1 VSFDVVVF
9 GAGFAGARVC
19 EAAARRGLSALG
31 VVRSTGNAEALRARG
46 VPATTDDALRVA
58 RERVGQATHAVVTFP
73 PSSGVDGELAPL
85 LAKARA
91 VSYLSTTG
99 VYEDIEGVVD
109 DATPLP
115 LVASPKYAAVLAA
128 EAAYRAVGAAVLRS
142 PGIYG
147 PERGIQVRLLRGDFK
162 LSGDGSRY
170 GSRIH
175 VEDLAAGQRRQPGRN
190 LRRRRPRALPPT
202 RNGAVALRATRLAFS
217 AIRAARPSAR
227 NVAAQPPHRFV
238 SRPGASRRHPQ
249 VPDVPNGSGSFLEL
263 HPSSLT
269 LMTWLTI
276 ALLIVSNVFM
286 TFAWYGHLK
295 QHQASPLWIVVLVSW
310 GIAFF
315 EYCFQVP
322 ANRLGA
328 KAGLETAQLKTI
340 QEVITLAVFVAFSAF
355 YLGEQ
360 VRWNHVVG
368 FGFVAVGA
376 LFVFKPW

>member
-31 VVRSTGNAEALRARG
+31 VVRSAGNAQALRARG
-46 VPATTDDALRVA
+46 LPATTDDALRVA
-58 RERVGQATHAVVTFP
+58 RERVGQATHAVITFP

-85 LAKARA
+85 LAQARA

-147 PERGIQVRLLRGDFK
+147 HERGIQVRLVRGDFK

-175 VEDLAAGQRRQPGRN
+175 VEDLAELLLASAASPGETFVVGDLEPCPQREMVQWLCEQLGLPFPPSAPLDQVHET
-190 LRRRRPRALPPT
+190 LRRNRRIDSSRALARLGVTLKYPT
-202 RNGAVALRATRLAFS
+202 YRTALA
-217 AIRAARPSAR
+217 
-227 NVAAQPPHRFV
+227 
-238 SRPGASRRHPQ
+238 
-249 VPDVPNGSGSFLEL
+249 
-263 HPSSLT
+263 HPSSFT
-269 LMTWLTI
+269 P
-276 ALLIVSNVFM
+276 
-286 TFAWYGHLK
+286 
-295 QHQASPLWIVVLVSW
+295 QASRS
-310 GIAFF
+310 
-315 EYCFQVP
+315 
-322 ANRLGA
+322 
-328 KAGLETAQLKTI
+328 
-340 QEVITLAVFVAFSAF
+340 
-355 YLGEQ
+355 
-360 VRWNHVVG
+360 
-368 FGFVAVGA
+368 
-376 LFVFKPW
+376 